1 MKQILAA
8 TDFSTRS
15 HRAFRRAAL
24 LAHKAGAELVLLH
37 VVDDDQPPEIIA
49 LETREANKILAEQI
63 DALVELRGLHCLP
76 MVASGDPFDALLRTA
91 KATSA
96 DLIVMGSHRRQLLR
110 DIFIG
115 TTIERVIR
123 KSSTPVL
130 MVNKEVQHPYARV
143 LVAVDMSEP
152 SAHAL
157 RCADTLGLMEARVT
171 IVHAFW
177 AMARGKMFVA
187 NTPIEQINEYV
198 AKERLRASAELMAFL
213 KEFSDRG
220 WTLYIEEGLPF
231 EVISRAVNEI
241 KPDLL
246 VMGTHGRSGLAK
258 ILLGSVTEEVL
269 RSLEVDILAVP
280 PAK

>member
-1 MKQILAA
+1 
-8 TDFSTRS
+8 
-15 HRAFRRAAL
+15 
-24 LAHKAGAELVLLH
+24 LAHKAGAELVLLR
-37 VVDDDQPPEIIA
+37 VVDDDQPPGIIE
-49 LETREANKILAEQI
+49 LETREANRILSEQI
-63 DALVELRGLHCLP
+63 NAVVELRGLHCHP
-76 MVASGDPFDALLRTA
+76 MVASGDPFDAILRAA

-96 DLIVMGSHRRQLLR
+96 DLIVMGSHRKQLLR

-123 KSSTPVL
+123 KSSAPVL

-143 LVAVDMSEP
+143 LAAVDMSRP

-157 RCADTLGLMEARVT
+157 RCADTLGLMDARVT

-187 NTPIEQINEYV
+187 NTPIEQIDEYV

-231 EVISRAVNEI
+231 EVPA
-241 KPDLL
+241 
-246 VMGTHGRSGLAK
+246 RSM
-258 ILLGSVTEEVL
+258 
-269 RSLEVDILAVP
+269 R
-280 PAK
+280 